1 MRHYE
6 TASSSVAR
14 EAGSLRNP
22 SKETDMTDIT
32 LRQNIMDE
40 LEFEPSIDAAD
51 IGVAVD
57 AGVVTLTGHVPTY
70 AQKSTIETVVKRVRG
85 VKGIA
90 EEIEVRAFGQH
101 RTGDD
106 EITKRALNTISW
118 NTVVPTDAVQVKVQ
132 KGFVTL
138 SGKVEWQYQKNA
150 AAAAV
155 RPLEGV
161 SGIINLSDVTP
172 HVSTG
177 DVKRRIEDALKR
189 NAEVEAKAIRVDVA
203 DGRVTLEGHVHT
215 WPERRAAERAA
226 WSAAGVKT
234 VVDHITVA

>member
-1 MRHYE
+1 LKLHHHQHRARHE
-6 TASSSVAR
+6 AS
-14 EAGSLRNP
+14 GTD
-22 SKETDMTDIT
+22 KETDMSDIT
-32 LRQNIMDE
+32 LRQDIMDE
-40 LEFEPSIDAAD
+40 LEFEPSIAAAN
-51 IGVAVD
+51 IGVAVHS
-57 AGVVTLTGHVPTY
+57 GVVTLTGHVPTY
-70 AQKSTIETVVKRVRG
+70 VQKSTVENVVKRVKG

-101 RTGDD
+101 RSADD
-106 EITKRALNTISW
+106 EIARRALNTISW
-118 NTVVPTDAVQVKVQ
+118 NTVVPTGAVQVKVQ

-138 SGKVEWQYQKNA
+138 SGNVEWQYQKNA

-161 SGIINLSDVTP
+161 SGILNLIDVTP

-177 DVKRRIEDALKR
+177 DVKRRIEEALKR

-203 DGRVTLEGHVHT
+203 DGRVTLEGHVQT
-215 WPERRAAERAA
+215 WPERRAAEHAA